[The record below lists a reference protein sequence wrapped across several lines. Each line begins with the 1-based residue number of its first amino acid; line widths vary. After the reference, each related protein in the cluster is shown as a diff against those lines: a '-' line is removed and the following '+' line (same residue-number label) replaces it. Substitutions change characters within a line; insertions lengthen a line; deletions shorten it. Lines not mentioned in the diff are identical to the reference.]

1 MQKGFATLEVILMVM
16 VIGILASIAVP
27 RFTSVTTAANT
38 AKIQS
43 DLSTI
48 DAAIEVYYMENGAY
62 PNAADNITALDDY
75 IRGASDLKPPKG
87 DAYVIGEN
95 TPHSFSQDT
104 YKIKA
109 KTNTEGARA
118 YLENESYTAEKFR
131 IEKKSGSTGSGNS
144 GGGTGNNTPT
154 TGN

>member
-48 DAAIEVYYMENGAY
+48 DAAIQVYYMEHGEYPKTFPTDLSNYIQGVENLKQPSGSAYIKTGNGEPTETTISGNY
-62 PNAADNITALDDY
+62 GFSTVNSDTGEVRAALGT
-75 IRGASDLKPPKG
+75 
-87 DAYVIGEN
+87 
-95 TPHSFSQDT
+95 
-104 YKIKA
+104 
-109 KTNTEGARA
+109 
-118 YLENESYTAEKFR
+118 YTADKFY
-131 IEKKSGSTGSGNS
+131 IPKK
-144 GGGTGNNTPT
+144 GTSPT
-154 TGN
+154 TGD

>member
-48 DAAIEVYYMENGAY
+48 DTAIAVYQMEKGTDPSADVNDLVKAGY
-62 PNAADNITALDDY
+62 LQSKPEPPSGSCYYEGSSTPKKISEFNATAGYTIGDVTVGEGNSATKVKRAVLGTDN
-75 IRGASDLKPPKG
+75 
-87 DAYVIGEN
+87 
-95 TPHSFSQDT
+95 
-104 YKIKA
+104 
-109 KTNTEGARA
+109 
-118 YLENESYTAEKFR
+118 TAEKFHLP
-131 IEKKSGSTGSGNS
+131 T
-144 GGGTGNNTPT
+144 TPT
-154 TGN
+154 TPTTPTEDQ

>member
-48 DAAIEVYYMENGAY
+48 DTAIEIYYMEHGEY
-62 PNAADNITALDDY
+62 PGEATDIKALDDY
-75 IRGASDLKPPKG
+75 IRGASDLKPPTG
-87 DAYVIGEN
+87 YAYVEGKLSTE
-95 TPHSFSQDT
+95 PFS
-104 YKIKA
+104 A
-109 KTNTEGARA
+109 KTYGITVNSSTKEARA
-118 YLENESYTAEKFR
+118 YLKETTNTAEKFYLPN
-131 IEKKSGSTGSGNS
+131 GSSGNNEDNDS
-144 GGGTGNNTPT
+144 QTTP
-154 TGN
+154 NP

>member
-27 RFTSVTTAANT
+27 RFTAVTTAANT

-48 DAAIEVYYMENGAY
+48 DAAIEVYYMEHGKY
-62 PNAADNITALDDY
+62 PDAATDITALDDY

-87 DAYVIGEN
+87 YAYVEGSE
-95 TPHSFSQDT
+95 TPEEFTEET
-104 YKIKA
+104 YKIKVDDST
-109 KTNTEGARA
+109 KEARA
-118 YLENESYTAEKFR
+118 YLNDEKYTAEKFYVP
-131 IEKKSGSTGSGNS
+131 KK
-144 GGGTGNNTPT
+144 T
-154 TGN
+154 T